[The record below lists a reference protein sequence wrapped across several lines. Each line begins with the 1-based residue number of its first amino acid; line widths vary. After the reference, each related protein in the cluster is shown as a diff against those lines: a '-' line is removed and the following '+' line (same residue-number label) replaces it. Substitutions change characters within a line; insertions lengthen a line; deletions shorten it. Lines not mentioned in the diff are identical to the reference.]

1 MLEVLLG
8 NVWVRSLLVLLLL
21 LIGALLG
28 ALAWHDHQ
36 NDPWMGEIS
45 CHNLPQKWKC
55 CDTLTLSKQISPLFV
70 SGANALTY
78 KNINIRESASK

>member
-45 CHNLPQKWKC
+45 CYNLQKKWK
-55 CDTLTLSKQISPLFV
+55 
-70 SGANALTY
+70 
-78 KNINIRESASK
+78 